1 MSGNEYDAN
10 RSNKR
15 SEEEIVCGAAADW
28 HAYSGV
34 LCHPPAVGFQSSS
47 QCPSYS
53 RTRSCKAS
61 ACGAGLT
68 LKLFRDSVSLVWGSL
83 VKALALLLPQPAP
96 QARCLRCAAPQVR
109 VAPSLQAS
117 ASATPENATPAK

>member
-1 MSGNEYDAN
+1 MHTVECSVTHLLLASKAPRNAHLILALALA
-10 RSNKR
+10 K
-15 SEEEIVCGAAADW
+15 
-28 HAYSGV
+28 
-34 LCHPPAVGFQSSS
+34 PPLVE
-47 QCPSYS
+47 
-53 RTRSCKAS
+53 R
-61 ACGAGLT
+61 GLT

>member
-15 SEEEIVCGAAADW
+15 SEEEIVALLLTGMHTVECSVTHLLLASKAPRNA
-28 HAYSGV
+28 HLILA
-34 LCHPPAVGFQSSS
+34 LALAKPPLVE
-47 QCPSYS
+47 
-53 RTRSCKAS
+53 R
-61 ACGAGLT
+61 GLT